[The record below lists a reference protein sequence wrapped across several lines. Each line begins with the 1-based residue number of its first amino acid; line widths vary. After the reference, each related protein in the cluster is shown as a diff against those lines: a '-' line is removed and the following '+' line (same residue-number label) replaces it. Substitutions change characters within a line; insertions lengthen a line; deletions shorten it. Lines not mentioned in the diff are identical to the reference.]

1 MKLEVTKEWCLA
13 MARREGNAEVGA
25 GAAASD
31 PERDEASD
39 AAAAPSVR
47 VDEPQVA
54 FGPFVQLMRRKQGLT
69 IEKLAEEADL
79 DLSELVIIEKEPH
92 YRPEP
97 RTVHQL
103 ASVFKVP
110 TRRLLELSG
119 NAVAKD
125 VRFRQEAVRFA
136 ARSGPINKLTPE
148 ETAALERFVKFL
160 SDDK

>member
-25 GAAASD
+25 GVAAFD
-31 PERDEASD
+31 PQRDEVSD
-39 AAAAPSVR
+39 APSAPSVR
-47 VDEPQVA
+47 MDEQQVA

-69 IEKLAEEADL
+69 IERLAEQADL

-103 ASVFKVP
+103 ALVFKVP

-136 ARSGPINKLTPE
+136 ARSGSINKLTPE

-160 SDDK
+160 SDEE